1 MKNIQLFN
9 VSPSVPKEVRFLETL
24 ANNLWW
30 CWCPDAI
37 ELFRRIDPTLW
48 TECKH
53 NPLKFF
59 SELPPER
66 LAELPADDGFIA
78 HMEEVREMYEAHVV
92 KDCKG
97 GDTCAAREGVAYF
110 SLEFGIHES
119 VRIYSGGLGCL
130 AGDHLKSAS
139 DLNLPLVAVGL
150 MYRQGYFQ
158 QYLDDDGMQCEFYPE
173 SEAHNMPMTKVCDSD
188 NKPIQISVPLPNG
201 ELRAEVW
208 QVNVG
213 RIPLFLLDAN
223 IPANKPEFRGITAQ
237 LYGGDQV
244 MRIRQE
250 ILLGVGG
257 VRALLAMG
265 FDPHVYHLNE
275 GHAAFLGLG
284 RIAHLVQSQ
293 GIDAK
298 TAFEVMSRTNIFTTH
313 TPVPAGNET
322 FPIAMLKPYF
332 KALEPEVGV
341 KASDAI
347 RWGQAPGAGAEE
359 EVSMTI
365 LGMRCAHF
373 YNAVSKLHGVV
384 ARKMWSYLWPDLPV
398 EEVPIGHVTN
408 GVHISSWLSTD
419 IAALFDRYLGRDW
432 RDHPGDEN
440 VVKRIDRIPSDV
452 LWRTH
457 ELGRARLVRATREH
471 GERQYKARNATR
483 QELDAIASIFGA
495 DTLTI
500 GFARR
505 FASYKRA
512 TLLLKHPERLENLL
526 TDEERPVQFVFA
538 GKAHPADEAGKN
550 LIKEIIAFSRKPNV
564 RQKIIFLENYDIQL
578 ARYMVQGVDVWL
590 NTPRR
595 PQEASG
601 TSGMKAAVN
610 GGLHCSV
617 LDGWWDEGYTSDTG
631 WAIGNREDY
640 TNTDY
645 QDQVESQALYN
656 LLENELIPTFHQR
669 SKGDVPERWV
679 EMMKASIKMAL
690 GFFTTH
696 RMLEEYRDRYY
707 NVALN
712 VYDRLVGDGA
722 KEAKAL
728 VSQRKRLG
736 SCWGSVKV
744 EMPEPDRDLTGLHVG
759 DTFVVTSV
767 VELGELTPDE
777 VDVQVYFGIADSHN
791 EIVESE
797 VREMTM
803 AEEQGNG
810 RYVYRQE
817 LPCNRPGRYGLTARV
832 VPKGLDW
839 SSTMP
844 GYTTWAN
851 GA

>member
-9 VSPSVPKEVRFLETL
+9 VAPSVPKELRFLETL
-24 ANNLWW
+24 AKNLWW

-37 ELFRRIDPTLW
+37 ELFRRIDPSLW
-48 TECKH
+48 TDCRH
-53 NPLKFF
+53 SPLKFF

-66 LAELPADDGFIA
+66 LVELRDDDGFVA
-78 HMEEVREMYEAHVV
+78 HMEEVRELFDAHVLKTHDGEDV
-92 KDCKG
+92 CPA
-97 GDTCAAREGVAYF
+97 CNGVAYF

-119 VRIYSGGLGCL
+119 VRLYSGGLGCL

-158 QYLDDDGMQCEFYPE
+158 QYLDADGMQQEFYPE
-173 SEAHNMPMTKVCDSD
+173 NEMHNMPLTRVCDGE
-188 NKPIQISVPLPNG
+188 NAPIQISVPLPDG
-201 ELRAEVW
+201 RLHAEIWRVD
-208 QVNVG
+208 VG
-213 RIPLFLLDAN
+213 RVPLFLLDAN
-223 IPANKPEFRGITAQ
+223 IPANPPELRGITAQ

-250 ILLGVGG
+250 MLLGVGG

-265 FDPHVYHLNE
+265 YDPHVYHLNE

-293 GIDAK
+293 GLNTK
-298 TAFEVMSRTNIFTTH
+298 TAFEVVSRTNVFTTH

-322 FPIAMLKPYF
+322 FPVSMLKPYF
-332 KALEPEVGV
+332 QALEPEVGV
-341 KASDAI
+341 KAADAI
-347 RWGQAPGAGAEE
+347 RWGQAPGADPKE

-365 LGMRCAHF
+365 LGMRFAHYF
-373 YNAVSKLHGVV
+373 NAVSKLHGVV

-419 IAALFDRYLGRDW
+419 IAALYDRYLGRDW
-432 RDHPGDEN
+432 RDRPGVEA
-440 VVKRIDRIPSDV
+440 VIKRVERIPSEV

-457 ELGRARLVRATREH
+457 ELGRARLVRATREY
-471 GERQYKARNATR
+471 GERQFKARNATR
-483 QELDAIASIFGA
+483 KELDSIASVFDA
-495 DTLTI
+495 DALTI

-512 TLLLKHPERLENLL
+512 TLLLKDSERLEKLL
-526 TDEERPVQFVFA
+526 TDEERPIQLVFA
-538 GKAHPADEAGKN
+538 GKAHPADHEGKS
-550 LIKEIIAFSRKPNV
+550 LIKQIIAFSRKETV
-564 RQKIIFLENYDIQL
+564 RHKIIFLENYDIQL
-578 ARYMVQGVDVWL
+578 ARYMVQGVDVWM

-610 GGLHCSV
+610 GGLHCSI
-617 LDGWWDEGYTSDTG
+617 LDGWWDEGYNTDTG

-640 TNTDY
+640 TNSDY
-645 QDQVESQALYN
+645 QDEVEAHALYN
-656 LLENELIPTFHQR
+656 LIENEIIPTFYTR
-669 SKGDVPERWV
+669 DKGDVPERWV
-679 EMMKASIKMAL
+679 AMMKASMKMTL

-696 RMLEEYRDRYY
+696 RMLREYSERYY
-707 NVALN
+707 NVALDG
-712 VYDRLVGDGA
+712 YDRLTADGG

-728 VSQRKRLG
+728 VAQRKRLET
-736 SCWGSVKV
+736 CWSGVRV
-744 EMPEPDRDLTGLHVG
+744 QLPVPDRDLAALHVG
-759 DTFVVTSV
+759 DTFVVTTV

-777 VDVQVYFGIADSHN
+777 VDVQVYYGLADSQN

-797 VREMTM
+797 LKRMEM
-803 AEEQGNG
+803 AEDQGEG

-817 LPCNRPGRYGLTARV
+817 LPCQRPGRYGLTARA
-832 VPKGLDW
+832 VPRGRDW